1 MPQPDAGLD
10 PAQEQGLVEAWD
22 RAAAPAA
29 RRLMTAAVEAFAARG
44 YHGTSTRD
52 IADRAGL
59 SPAGVYVHFASK
71 EELFYRITLVGHQ
84 QTLRSALEAE
94 AASGPD
100 AGAAERLRA
109 VVAAQ
114 TAFEARHH
122 TTARVIEYDL
132 PCLSPGHFTEV
143 NALRR
148 RITAVVR
155 GVLADGVKTGEFDVP
170 DVDGT
175 ALALLS
181 MITDVARW
189 FPANSRQT
197 PEQLGRLYADLALRM
212 AAPHG
217 TRAADAP
224 GH

>member
-1 MPQPDAGLD
+1 MPPSDAGLD
-10 PAQEQGLVEAWD
+10 PAREQGLAEAWD
-22 RAAAPAA
+22 QAAPPAA
-29 RRLMTAAVEAFAARG
+29 RRLMTAAVDAFAARG

-84 QTLRSALEAE
+84 QTLRSAR
-94 AASGPD
+94 AAAAAPGPD
-100 AGAAERLRA
+100 AGPAERLRA

-114 TAFEARHH
+114 TVFEARHH

-217 TRAADAP
+217 AGAGHAP